1 VLGLESPEFLLVLLA
16 LLHQFLLST
25 LLGAL
30 VQDGVLLLLV
40 ESLEMVGLDSVGS
53 EHGHFSLRV
62 FSHEIVSRCELDFV
76 HCIGHHHFIFVSL
89 LVSLGLGHLTVLVSD
104 GLDHSSASLVVLRLG
119 LSEQVG
125 QVALLLIVHFV
136 IKSLLISIKLLLTF
150 LLGNPI
156 SLL

>member
-1 VLGLESPEFLLVLLA
+1 MLGLESPEGLLVLLA
-16 LLHQFLLST
+16 LLHHRLLGA

-40 ESLEMVGLDSVGS
+40 ESLEMVRLNSVGS
-53 EHGHFSLRV
+53 EHGLFSSGVL
-62 FSHEIVSRCELDFV
+62 SHEIVSICEVDFV
-76 HCIGHHHFIFVSL
+76 NTVGVHHLAFVGL

-104 GLDHSSASLVVLRLG
+104 SLDHGSASGVVLILG
-119 LSEQVG
+119 LTEEVG
-125 QVALLLIVHFV
+125 QVLLLLIVHLI
-136 IKSLLISIKLLLTF
+136 IKGFLFSIKRLLLF